1 MKLDLLFIAAH
12 PDDVELGAGGTI
24 LKYKKEGKKVGLI
37 DLTRG
42 ELGTRGSAILRDE
55 EAAEAAKILG
65 IDARENLKFKDGFF
79 KNDEEHQ
86 KEVIRIIRKYQP
98 EIIITNAY
106 NDRHP
111 DHGRASDLVND
122 SCFLSGLP
130 KVSTEDN
137 GVNQAAWRPN
147 LLLHFIQD
155 QYIEPDIVIDVTEFM
170 DQKLASIRAYKT
182 QFFVE
187 GVELDDPQ
195 TYISNPEFL
204 EVIKG
209 RAREFGKSIKV
220 PFAEGFLSKKILG
233 VDDLF
238 NLR

>member
-12 PDDVELGAGGTI
+12 PDDVELGAAGTI
-24 LKYKKEGKKVGLI
+24 LKYKKEGKKVGI
-37 DLTRG
+37 VDLTRG
-42 ELGTRGSAILRDE
+42 ELGTRGSAQIRDE

-86 KEVIRIIRKYQP
+86 KEVIRIIRKYRP

-106 NDRHP
+106 HDRHP
-111 DHGRASDLVND
+111 DHGRASELVND
-122 SCFLSGLP
+122 ACFFSGLP
-130 KVSTEDN
+130 KIITKN
-137 GVNQAAWRPN
+137 GAENQQAWRPN

-155 QYIEPDIVIDVTEFM
+155 QYIKPNILIDISEFM
-170 DQKLASIRAYKT
+170 DQKLASVRAYKT

-187 GVELDDPQ
+187 GVELDEPQ
-195 TYISNPEFL
+195 TYISNPAFL
-204 EVIKG
+204 EVIIG
-209 RAREFGKSIKV
+209 RAREFGKSMKV

-233 VDDLF
+233 VNDLF